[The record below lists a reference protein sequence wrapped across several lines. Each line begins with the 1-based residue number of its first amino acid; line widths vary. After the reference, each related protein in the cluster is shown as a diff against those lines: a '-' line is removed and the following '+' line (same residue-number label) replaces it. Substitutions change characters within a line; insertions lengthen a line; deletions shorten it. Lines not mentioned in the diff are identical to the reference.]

1 MQENLLP
8 KYIWQRNLRRIVL
21 EGTTPTMK
29 KLIILTPLLAFA
41 AVALTSCTTVV
52 EKPAPATTTTTTH
65 SETKRVPAPATSTT
79 ETTVRSSGG
88 Y

>member
-1 MQENLLP
+1 
-8 KYIWQRNLRRIVL
+8 
-21 EGTTPTMK
+21 MK

-52 EKPAPATTTTTTH
+52 DTPAPATTTTTTS
-65 SETKRVPAPATSTT
+65 SEVKRVPAPASTSTT
-79 ETTVRSSGG
+79 ETTVRQSGG